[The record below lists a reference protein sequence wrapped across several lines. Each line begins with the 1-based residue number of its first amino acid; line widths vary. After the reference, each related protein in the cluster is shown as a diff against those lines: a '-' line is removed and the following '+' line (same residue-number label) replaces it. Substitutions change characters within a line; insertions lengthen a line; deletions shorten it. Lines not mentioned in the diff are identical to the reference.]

1 MRQKDEQREKYPWK
15 KISIKIEKIETVIA
29 AICLITSTLLI
40 FLAAVVRSF
49 SQPINWSLDISLFL
63 FAWAVFFSAD
73 VAYRDDKLVSL
84 DFILELIP
92 DKLTRIFQIL
102 IYIIIFIF
110 LVALVYYGAILVYK
124 TRARAFQGIPN
135 FSYSW
140 ITISLPIGAMLLV
153 RSTVEKLIFILRKQ
167 KKDTADDA

>member
-1 MRQKDEQREKYPWK
+1 MGQNDEQREKCTWK
-15 KISIKIEKIETVIA
+15 KISIRIERIETVIA

-73 VAYRDDKLVSL
+73 VAYRDDKLVNL
-84 DFILELIP
+84 DFVLEIIP
-92 DKLTRIFQIL
+92 DRLTRIFQIL
-102 IYIIIFIF
+102 IYLIIFTF

-153 RSTVEKLIFILRKQ
+153 RSTIEKLIFILRDRKEE
-167 KKDTADDA
+167 TDDA